1 MSFSLTFLFILQ
13 IIVALLL
20 IFIVLMQSSDEDA
33 LSNISSG
40 SNRFGSLSR
49 KSSVDFVTKLT
60 IGLGSVLMVNSFLLA
75 SLSTHKYAKEETT
88 IKEYLKN
95 KSKSSEQGKKDI
107 EDKSNDNVL
116 DNSKENTKNQ

>member
-49 KSSVDFVTKLT
+49 KGSVDFVTKLT

-116 DNSKENTKNQ
+116 DNSKENTKN

>member
-116 DNSKENTKNQ
+116 DNSKDNTKN

>member
-95 KSKSSEQGKKDI
+95 KSKSRKKKKKDI

-116 DNSKENTKNQ
+116 DNSKENTKN

>member
-116 DNSKENTKNQ
+116 DNSKENTKN

>member
-95 KSKSSEQGKKDI
+95 KNKNIKKKKKDI

-116 DNSKENTKNQ
+116 DNSKENTKN

>member
-1 MSFSLTFLFILQ
+1 
-13 IIVALLL
+13 
-20 IFIVLMQSSDEDA
+20 MQSSDEDA

-49 KSSVDFVTKLT
+49 KGSVDFVTKLT

-116 DNSKENTKNQ
+116 DNSKENTKN